1 MEKNICELMN
11 ELQELTLKLENIEMM
26 EDFHFYNKRINY
38 VRNEIIK
45 MTL

>member
-1 MEKNICELMN
+1 MSKNICELMN
-11 ELQELTLKLENIEMM
+11 ELQELTLKLESVETM